1 MSWHKNFLLKP
12 SGSYF
17 RYIIRPCHRPLL
29 LTKELRYT
37 LYTSSRRLASKS
49 ARAVAVGVASLLE
62 RLART
67 RLVLTDK
74 PIRETIRQY
83 VEEASEQFYE
93 EHLTIDARDREGN
106 S

>member
-1 MSWHKNFLLKP
+1 MAQNLLLRP
-12 SGSYF
+12 SGYYF
-17 RYIIRPCHRPLL
+17 RYIVRPCHRPLL
-29 LTKELRYT
+29 SIKELRYT
-37 LYTSSRRLASKS
+37 LSTSSRRLAGKR
-49 ARAVAVGVASLLE
+49 ARAVAAKVESLLE